1 LIDAA
6 AILATAAPGL
16 DPIALVSDVSWV
28 DLLGIAAI
36 GFGGGMLGGLVGI
49 GGSLVMIPALT
60 IVYGRDQQLYQAA
73 AMVVNAVVAT
83 TATRR
88 HAIAGAIKRRVVFR
102 MVPAAVACVLIGV
115 WASNHLDQ
123 RWLQLCFGGFMLYVA
138 LQEIRSMLSG
148 RTGGE
153 SGSPREGRLALAGVG
168 GATGFVS
175 GLLGIGGGGVAV
187 PMLRGLC
194 RLPLREAIAAS
205 AAVMLVSATA
215 GAIAKNTTFA
225 SIDAAGAGRG
235 LSASLTLAAILA
247 PTGMLGAWVGAS
259 LTHRLNLPT
268 IRIAFI
274 ALMVIGGVRMAFG

>member
-1 LIDAA
+1 MIGSPTAVAGIDPP
-6 AILATAAPGL
+6 AI
-16 DPIALVSDVSWV
+16 VSNAEWL

-36 GFGGGMLGGLVGI
+36 GFGGGALGGLVGI

-60 IVYGRDQQLYQAA
+60 FVYGRDQQLYQAS
-73 AMVVNAVVAT
+73 AMVVNALVAA

-88 HAIAGAIKRRVVFR
+88 HALAGAIRRRVVVG
-102 MVPAAVACVLIGV
+102 MVPTAILFVLLGV
-115 WASNHLDQ
+115 WASNRLDE
-123 RWLQLCFGGFMLYVA
+123 RWLQLAFGGFMLYVA
-138 LQEIRSMLSG
+138 LQETRSMLAG
-148 RTGGE
+148 RGDG
-153 SGSPREGRLALAGVG
+153 SRGSPRDGRLALAGVG

-187 PMLRGLC
+187 PLLRGAC

-205 AAVMLVSATA
+205 AAVMLVSASA
-215 GAIAKNTTFA
+215 GAVAKNASFA
-225 SIDAAGAGRG
+225 SIDAAGADRG

-247 PTGMLGAWVGAS
+247 PTGMAGAWVGAS

-274 ALMVIGGVRMAFG
+274 ALMTIGGVRMAFG

>member
-1 LIDAA
+1 MIDAA

-73 AMVVNAVVAT
+73 AMVVNAVVAA

-123 RWLQLCFGGFMLYVA
+123 RWLQLCFGGFMLYVT

-247 PTGMLGAWVGAS
+247 PTGILGAWVGAS